1 MVYDGLVGGDGE
13 DPYRAD
19 PAAQES
25 GFTVKNNLS
34 AVLIAH
40 NEEENIGGMID
51 GLLRDYG
58 DELLEIIVVSDS
70 STDRTSDIVRERMGR
85 DGKVRLIE
93 KGKPSGAGT
102 ALKAG
107 FRNVSPKAG
116 YVLTM
121 DSDFIE
127 NIKEVRSLIEATE
140 SEGRDGAIGSRY
152 MKGGR
157 LVNYPLMKKIMN
169 RSFHLLVRALFHIK
183 QKDLTNNFKLY
194 KAGIIRGLPWE
205 SDDFA
210 INAETGIFPIV
221 AGYNIAEVPVS
232 WIQRGAGMGK
242 SKFRLFKVGLSY
254 IKVIS
259 RARRLSAAVH
269 PRVKLS

>member
-1 MVYDGLVGGDGE
+1 MKD
-13 DPYRAD
+13 
-19 PAAQES
+19 
-25 GFTVKNNLS
+25 NLS

-40 NEEENIGGMID
+40 NEEENIGGMIE
-51 GLLRDYG
+51 GLLRDYRG
-58 DELLEIIVVSDS
+58 ELLEIIVVNDS
-70 STDRTSDIVRERMGR
+70 STDRTSDIVRAWMGR
-85 DGKVRLIE
+85 DGKVRLVE
-93 KGKPSGAGT
+93 KGPPSGAGT
-102 ALKAG
+102 ALKTG
-107 FRNVSPKAG
+107 FRNVSPKAD

-127 NIKEVRSLIEATE
+127 NIKEVKSLIEAAE
-140 SEGRDGAIGSRY
+140 GEGRDGAIGSRY

-169 RSFHLLVRALFHIK
+169 RSFHFIVRALFHIR

-194 KAGIIRGLPWE
+194 KVEIIRGLPWV

-232 WIQRGAGMGK
+232 WIQRGEGQGK
-242 SKFRLFKVGLSY
+242 SKFRLFKVGRSY
-254 IKVIS
+254 IKVIGRAWALS
-259 RARRLSAAVH
+259 RGKKTS
-269 PRVKLS
+269 PTEFS